1 MEIRQFVI
9 GDSAAAVELWSST
22 GLLWPSNDPV
32 RDIER
37 KLEDSPWGFL
47 VMVED
52 DDIIGS
58 IMVGYDGHRGWVNY
72 LACHT
77 LHRRRGVATS
87 LMTEAASATWRKKS
101 AHWAFDSWTT
111 SSGSKRSRVR
121 ERLPR
126 ALQQVQGS
134 SVRSNHQ
141 PHDATWIVFTM
152 GIGSGS

>member
-1 MEIRQFVI
+1 MRIRQFVI
-9 GDSAAAVELWSST
+9 GDSAAVFELRSAA

-32 RDIER
+32 LDIER
-37 KLEDSPWGFL
+37 KVEDSPWGFL

-87 LMTEAASATWRKKS
+87 LMTEARKILAARGCPKINLQVR
-101 AHWAFDSWTT
+101 AGNDAAVKFYEIVGYTVEDV
-111 SSGSKRSRVR
+111 SSLGL
-121 ERLPR
+121 RLVDDEVGEP
-126 ALQQVQGS
+126 
-134 SVRSNHQ
+134 SVTRR
-141 PHDATWIVFTM
+141 
-152 GIGSGS
+152 